1 MSTALKAAVLTVSD
15 TRTAETD
22 TSGSFLE
29 KALSAAG
36 HDVVARQIVID
47 DVYQL
52 REVLSR
58 WIADPEVEVVLTT
71 GGTGF
76 SGRDSTPEAVVPLFD
91 KVIEGFGEVFRALS
105 LNEIGS
111 STIQSR
117 ALAGMA
123 NGTVIFCMPGS
134 TGACRT
140 AWVGVLRDQ
149 LDSES
154 ARYFVPKPEASGIDR
169 QNAISRTIEVG
180 DNPDI
185 TIVTY
190 SFSAPEYAIGK
201 EKRVVQLNPNFQ
213 NRCILE

>member
-15 TRTAETD
+15 TRTVETD

-29 KALSAAG
+29 EALSAAG

-117 ALAGMA
+117 AVAGMA
-123 NGTVIFCMPGS
+123 NGTVIFCVPGS

-140 AWVGVLRDQ
+140 AWEGVLRDQ
-149 LDSES
+149 LDSEH
-154 ARYFVPKPEASGIDR
+154 RPCNFVGVLR
-169 QNAISRTIEVG
+169 G
-180 DNPDI
+180 H
-185 TIVTY
+185 
-190 SFSAPEYAIGK
+190 
-201 EKRVVQLNPNFQ
+201 
-213 NRCILE
+213 